1 MLNTPPKIEP
11 SENPSDKQDNH
22 NPEPSINKKRK
33 LQDSSTEL
41 ILSQSCFMNFV

>member
-11 SENPSDKQDNH
+11 SENPSDKQDNQ
-22 NPEPSINKKRK
+22 PEPSINKKRK

>member
-1 MLNTPPKIEP
+1 MLNTPPKIET
-11 SENPSDKQDNH
+11 EDKPSDKQDNH

>member
-1 MLNTPPKIEP
+1 MLNTPPRIET
-11 SENPSDKQDNH
+11 EDKPSDKQDNQ
-22 NPEPSINKKRK
+22 PEPSINKKRK